1 MTNRIV
7 TAISF
12 LIVILT
18 SCNNI
23 NTKDITI
30 IDGIRLGT
38 NQDGLNSQC
47 DSLKI
52 QQPIF
57 YTKTL
62 FSVTEN
68 PVDFKIKVYVTNI
81 FNTSEYNG
89 GSQSLQHYGLFYPMI
104 VDGTK
109 NIVGLTVIL
118 FRTSQA
124 LIISNT
130 GISSLTRETNIQS
143 ISQNMSSSQIESI
156 ASMLTEKYGKP
167 SSIVKDPNTPFY
179 VIENNKLN
187 PHISDSTNIGVML
200 TWKTKYIDITLFKG
214 LASGTDTYTM
224 KNHSYMSYF
233 DYNPKRNIKYEE
245 GEGPC
250 RSYSYI
256 TYKLNQL
263 AEKKLELDK
272 VKL

>member
-23 NTKDITI
+23 TPKDLTI

-38 NQDGLNSQC
+38 TQDGLNSQC

-52 QQPIF
+52 QQPVF

-62 FSVTEN
+62 FSITEN
-68 PVDFKIKVYVTNI
+68 TIDYRLKGYVTNI

-89 GSQSLQHYGLFYPMI
+89 GSQTLQHFGLFYPMN

-109 NIVGLTVIL
+109 NIVGLTVLL

-130 GISSLTRETNIQS
+130 GISSLTKETNIQS

-167 SSIVKDPNTPFY
+167 TSIVKDPNTTFY
-179 VIENNKLN
+179 VFENNKLN
-187 PHISDSTNIGVML
+187 PHSSDSTNIGEMI
-200 TWKTKYIDITLFKG
+200 TWKTKYLYITFFKG

-233 DYNPKRNIKYEE
+233 DYNPKRIIKYED

-256 TYKLNQL
+256 TYKLNEL
-263 AEKKLELDK
+263 AEKKLKLDK